1 MRLCLDEH
9 YSPHIAA
16 ELRAAGYDVTS
27 VKERRELTGL
37 SDEELLA
44 IMTSERRALLTENVQ
59 DFAPLLSR
67 IGADGGTH
75 YGIVYSAARSM
86 PRSRATLG
94 LFVDALASVLQ
105 RFPGDDDFANRT
117 EWLTR

>member
-16 ELRAAGYDVTS
+16 ELRAAGYDVTC

-37 SDEELLA
+37 SDAELLA
-44 IMTSERRALLTENVQ
+44 IMTSERRTLLTENVQ
-59 DFAPLLSR
+59 DFAPLIAR
-67 IGADGGTH
+67 IGADGETH

-86 PRSRATLG
+86 PRSRATTG
-94 LFVDALASVLQ
+94 LFVEVLAGILQ
-105 RFPGDDDFANRT
+105 RFPGDDDFANRI